1 MYPVRLLL
9 FAFYFCIPPYAF
21 GQVQQ
26 NKKPNILLIIADDL
40 SKTLPL
46 YGDSTITT
54 PGMDSVAEDGVVFD
68 RAYCSAASCTP
79 SRASILTGQYPHQLA
94 EGGNLHGTLPLTYE
108 NYTHILAKNGY
119 RVGSQ
124 GKGWG
129 PGNFAVGGYKENPAG
144 RSYQS
149 FENFL
154 HDQPEDTPFCFWIG
168 SNDPHRPYDPLLRD
182 SLGIDSLKVKVPVWL
197 PNDSLVHHDLL
208 DYYAESKRFDQTV
221 ERAIALL
228 KKKGIY
234 NQTLIVITSDHGMPF
249 PRVKANG
256 YDMSTSVPLIVRW
269 DGHFMKGKRLKE
281 LVSLI
286 DLAPTFLS
294 AAGVDVP
301 QSMIGKSLL
310 ELLTSGKTGQKR
322 TEVFTERERHAY
334 VRAGNLS
341 YPIRAIRTDRFLYI
355 CNLRPERW
363 PAGDPE
369 NAETNRF
376 FGDID
381 NGPTKQ
387 LLLEHQND
395 PNYRNFWLWSLDK
408 RPAEELYD
416 LKKDPN
422 QLKNL
427 ANDSAYN
434 KVRRELTARLI
445 KWMNSSNDPVTETAE
460 PFDSYPY
467 YGGKIKGLK

>member
-9 FAFYFCIPPYAF
+9 FTFYFCIPPYAF
-21 GQVQQ
+21 GQVKQ

-54 PGMDSVAEDGVVFD
+54 PGMDGVAKNGVVFD
-68 RAYCSAASCTP
+68 HAYCSAASCTP
-79 SRASILTGQYPHQLA
+79 SRASILTGKYPHQLA
-94 EGGNLHGTLPLTYE
+94 EGGNLHGTLPLVYE
-108 NYTHILAKNGY
+108 NYTYILAKNGY
-119 RVGSQ
+119 RVGLQ

-129 PGNFAVGGYKENPAG
+129 PGNFTAGGYKNNPAG
-144 RSYQS
+144 QSYPS

-154 HDQPEDTPFCFWIG
+154 QNQPEDTPFCFWIG
-168 SNDPHRPYDPLLRD
+168 SNDPHRPYKPLLKD

-197 PNDSLVHHDLL
+197 PNDALVHHDLL

-234 NQTLIVITSDHGMPF
+234 DQTLIIITSDHGMPF
-249 PRVKANG
+249 PRVKANA
-256 YDMSTSVPLIVRW
+256 YDMSTSVPLIIRW
-269 DGHFMKGKRLKE
+269 DEHFMKGKRIKE
-281 LVSLI
+281 LVSLV

-294 AAGVDVP
+294 AAGIDVP
-301 QSMIGKSLL
+301 KSMVGKSLL
-310 ELLTSGKTGQKR
+310 GLLTSGKSNHER

-341 YPIRAIRTDRFLYI
+341 YPMRAIRTNRFLYI
-355 CNLRPERW
+355 NNLRPERW

-369 NAETNRF
+369 NPETNRF

-416 LKKDPN
+416 LETDPN

-427 ANDSAYN
+427 ANDPSYN
-434 KVRRELTARLI
+434 KVRRELATRLI
-445 KWMNSSNDPVTETAE
+445 KWRSSTNDPVTETAE